1 MPGLVTMRR
10 LKILAVQACL
20 AAILLEG
27 ALRLYQ
33 PIPFRVRGD
42 RIVLPVRQVYTF
54 DNGGASKLDPITHH
68 TKNALGFR
76 GPDPPRDLA
85 SRLTLVTIGGS
96 TTECLFLSD
105 GKTWTD
111 VIARR
116 LAARAPDSWVNNAGL
131 DGQSTFGHL
140 VLLRTV
146 VAALRPTLAV
156 FLVGANDVG
165 LEAANTYDAA
175 LAPSRAGLQAVGRFV
190 IAHSELASVA
200 QNLYRA
206 GRARQRGFGHSQVDL
221 ATANRL
227 ALDQTVMDATVRKYR
242 ETLDGYAARLTAIV
256 NLSRASG
263 IVPVLVTQPAL
274 FGDVVDPPTG
284 VDLATVQVNGR
295 GNGSLEWRVLELYND
310 VTRRVAGEQHADL
323 IDLARELPKD
333 SRLFYDF
340 LHFTNEGA
348 AQVGAIVSAHLEPS
362 LAGWRRQRGP
372 ASVVPP

>member
-1 MPGLVTMRR
+1 MRR
-10 LKILAVQACL
+10 LRILAVQLLLGVVTLELCL
-20 AAILLEG
+20 RIYNPLP
-27 ALRLYQ
+27 Y
-33 PIPFRVRGD
+33 RVRGD
-42 RIVLPVRQVYTF
+42 RIVLPVRQVYAF
-54 DNGGASKLDPITHH
+54 DNHQAPKLDAITHH
-68 TKNALGFR
+68 TKNSLGFR
-76 GPDPPRDLA
+76 GPDPPRDFDR
-85 SRLTLVTIGGS
+85 RLRILTVGGS

-227 ALDQTVMDATVRKYR
+227 ALDQTVMDATIRKYR

-263 IVPVLVTQPAL
+263 IVAVLVTQPAW
-274 FGDVVDPPTG
+274 FGDVVDPSTG

-310 VTRRVAGEQHADL
+310 VTRGVAGGQHADL

-340 LHFTNEGA
+340 LHFTNDGA
-348 AQVGAIVSAHLEPS
+348 AHVGAIVSAHLER
-362 LAGWRRQRGP
+362 LVAGWRPRAPQGR
-372 ASVVPP
+372 

>member
-1 MPGLVTMRR
+1 MPGLATMRR

-20 AAILLEG
+20 AAVLLEG

-54 DNGGASKLDPITHH
+54 DNRGASKLDPITRH

-362 LAGWRRQRGP
+362 LAGWRPR
-372 ASVVPP
+372 PPQDR